1 MANKYTV
8 RSPSNIAFI
17 KYWGAEDLERAIP
30 ANPSLSM
37 TLRNC
42 YSRSTVEWLEESG
55 DHEIRWRPGAAVP
68 PEGGKRSLTPEGGK
82 RSLTP
87 EGNKRNNLET
97 APPAFAER
105 IRRHLDFLRRWSE
118 RGGHFRVA
126 TENSFPS
133 AAGMASS
140 ASGFSALT
148 LATLGALGL
157 EVSAA
162 EQSVLARRSGS
173 GSAARSVLGGY
184 VEWPA
189 DDDAGAASSGV
200 ECYARQVA
208 SAEHW
213 DLRNVIAVVE
223 RGAKSTSSLDGHR
236 RARSSPYWSTRQR
249 CLPDRL
255 EAVRAAIARRDF
267 ERLAEVAEAE
277 TIDLHCVAMT
287 SDPPIFYWRPATL
300 AVLAEVRAMRRE
312 GVAAFSTMD
321 AGANVHVICDP
332 RSEGEVA
339 ARLGRLEVKPSL
351 IHDGVGSGP
360 VVEDQ
365 HLF

>member
-1 MANKYTV
+1 MIPDMANKSTV

-30 ANPSLSM
+30 VNPSLSM
-37 TLRNC
+37 TLRSC
-42 YSRSTVEWLEESG
+42 YSRSTVEWLEEDG
-55 DHEIRWRPGAAVP
+55 EHEVRWRAGGA
-68 PEGGKRSLTPEGGK
+68 
-82 RSLTP
+82 
-87 EGNKRNNLET
+87 LET

-105 IRRHLDFLRRWSE
+105 VHRHLDVLRNWSE
-118 RGGHFRVA
+118 RGGRFRVA
-126 TENSFPS
+126 TENSFPA

-157 EVSAA
+157 EASPA

-189 DDDAGAASSGV
+189 DGDAQAEAAGV
-200 ECYARQVA
+200 RCYARQVA
-208 SAEHW
+208 AADHW

-236 RARSSPYWSTRQR
+236 RARTSPYWPTRQR
-249 CLPDRL
+249 QLHERLQAVREAIAARDLDRL
-255 EAVRAAIARRDF
+255 GTVVE
-267 ERLAEVAEAE
+267 AEA
-277 TIDLHCVAMT
+277 IDLHCVAMT
-287 SDPPIFYWRPATL
+287 SEPPIFYWRPATL
-300 AVLAEVRAMRRE
+300 AVLAAVRAMRRD

-321 AGANVHVICDP
+321 AGANVHVICSP
-332 RSEGEVA
+332 ESEGEVA
-339 ARLGRLEVKPSL
+339 VRLGRLDVELSL
-351 IHDGVGSGP
+351 IHDGVGIGP
-360 VVEDQ
+360 VFEDE

>member
-1 MANKYTV
+1 MIQPMPNKSTV

-17 KYWGAEDLERAIP
+17 KYWGARDLERAIP

-37 TLRNC
+37 TLRSC
-42 YSRSTVEWLEESG
+42 YSRTTVEWLEEDG
-55 DHEIRWRPGAAVP
+55 GHEVRWRA
-68 PEGGKRSLTPEGGK
+68 GGGVTPEGGK
-82 RSLTP
+82 RK
-87 EGNKRNNLET
+87 GLEA

-105 IRRHLDFLRRWSE
+105 VHRHLDVLRDWSG
-118 RGGHFRVA
+118 RGGRFRVA
-126 TENSFPS
+126 TENSFPA

-148 LATLGALGL
+148 LATLGALGRQ
-157 EVSAA
+157 ATPA

-189 DDDAGAASSGV
+189 DDGEPSAGGV
-200 ECYARQVA
+200 ECYARQIA
-208 SAEHW
+208 AADHW

-236 RARSSPYWSTRQR
+236 RARTSIYWRTRQR
-249 CLPDRL
+249 RLPERL
-255 EAVRAAIARRDF
+255 AAVRAAIAERDIS
-267 ERLAEVAEAE
+267 RLGTLVEAEA
-277 TIDLHCVAMT
+277 IDLHCVAMT
-287 SDPPIFYWRPATL
+287 SEPPIFYWSPATL
-300 AVLAEVRAMRRE
+300 AVLAEVRAMRRD
-312 GVAAFSTMD
+312 GVAAYSTMD
-321 AGANVHVICDP
+321 AGANVHVICTP
-332 RSEGEVA
+332 ESEGEVA
-339 ARLGRLEVKPSL
+339 ARLGRLDVELSL
-351 IHDGVGSGP
+351 IHDGVGPGP

>member
-17 KYWGAEDLERAIP
+17 KYWGAEDLERVIP

-55 DHEIRWRPGAAVP
+55 EHEIRWRAGSGGGCKYP
-68 PEGGKRSLTPEGGK
+68 PEGGRCKE
-82 RSLTP
+82 
-87 EGNKRNNLET
+87 LET

-105 IRRHLDFLRRWSE
+105 IRSHLDFLLRWSE

-162 EQSVLARRSGS
+162 EQSALARLSGS

-189 DDDAGAASSGV
+189 DDDTPAGKQAAASGV
-200 ECYARQVA
+200 ECYARQIA

-236 RARSSPYWSTRQR
+236 RARSSPYWRTRQR
-249 CLPDRL
+249 CLPGRL
-255 EAVRAAIARRDF
+255 RSVREAISRRDF
-267 ERLAEVAEAE
+267 ARLGELAEAE

-287 SDPPIFYWRPATL
+287 SEPPIFYWRPATL
-300 AVLAEVRAMRRE
+300 AILAEVRAMRRD

-332 RSEGEVA
+332 ESEGEVS

-360 VVEDQ
+360 VVEDL

>member
-1 MANKYTV
+1 MPKTTV

-17 KYWGAEDLERAIP
+17 KYWGARDLKRVIP

-42 YSRSTVEWLEESG
+42 FSRTTVEWLDKEGE
-55 DHEIRWRPGAAVP
+55 HEIRWRAGD
-68 PEGGKRSLTPEGGK
+68 GG
-82 RSLTP
+82 
-87 EGNKRNNLET
+87 LET

-105 IRRHLDFLRRWSE
+105 VERHLDLLRDWSKS
-118 RGGHFRVA
+118 GGRFRVA

-148 LATLGALGL
+148 LATLGALGR
-157 EVSAA
+157 EVSTA

-173 GSAARSVLGGY
+173 GSAARSVIGGY

-189 DDDAGAASSGV
+189 DESPSAEGV

-208 SAEHW
+208 SADHW

-236 RARSSPYWSTRQR
+236 RATTSPYWGIRQR
-249 CLPDRL
+249 RLPECLAAVREAIAARDLDRL
-255 EAVRAAIARRDF
+255 GTLVE
-267 ERLAEVAEAE
+267 AEA
-277 TIDLHCVAMT
+277 IDLHCVAMT
-287 SDPPIFYWRPATL
+287 SDPPIFYWQPATL
-300 AVLAEVRAMRRE
+300 TVLAEVRAMRRD

-321 AGANVHVICDP
+321 AGANVHVICSP
-332 RSEGEVA
+332 ESEPEVA
-339 ARLGRLEVKPSL
+339 ARLSRLDVDLSL
-351 IHDGVGSGP
+351 IHDGVGAGP
-360 VVEDQ
+360 VVETE

>member
-1 MANKYTV
+1 MIPTMPKKSTV

-17 KYWGAEDLERAIP
+17 KYWGALDLARAIP

-42 YSRSTVEWLEESG
+42 YSRSTVEWLDEDG
-55 DHEIRWRPGAAVP
+55 AHEVRWRAGG
-68 PEGGKRSLTPEGGK
+68 EGKE
-82 RSLTP
+82 
-87 EGNKRNNLET
+87 LET

-105 IRRHLDFLRRWSE
+105 VLRHLDVLREWATC
-118 RGGHFRVA
+118 GGRFRVA

-189 DDDAGAASSGV
+189 DAQTAA
-200 ECYARQVA
+200 EDPRCHARQVA
-208 SAEHW
+208 TADHW

-236 RARSSPYWSTRQR
+236 RAQTSTYWQSRQR
-249 CLPDRL
+249 RLPERL
-255 EAVRAAIARRDF
+255 RAVREALDARDL
-267 ERLAEVAEAE
+267 ERLGTLVEAEA
-277 TIDLHCVAMT
+277 IDLHCVAMT
-287 SDPPIFYWRPATL
+287 SEPPIFYWRPATL
-300 AVLAEVRAMRRE
+300 LVLAEVRAMRRD
-312 GVAAFSTMD
+312 GVAAYSTMD
-321 AGANVHVICDP
+321 AGANVHVICSP
-332 RSEGEVA
+332 ESENEVA
-339 ARLGRLEVKPSL
+339 SRLGRLDVELSL

-360 VVEDQ
+360 VVEAE